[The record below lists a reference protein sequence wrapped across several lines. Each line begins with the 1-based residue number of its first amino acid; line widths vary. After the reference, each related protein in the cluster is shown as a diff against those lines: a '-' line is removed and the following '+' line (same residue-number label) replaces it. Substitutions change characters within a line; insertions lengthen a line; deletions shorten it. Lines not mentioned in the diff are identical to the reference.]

1 MKATKEELINEARYL
16 RGESSKIAR
25 AARTKKAT
33 RTRLKQLAMEE
44 GVLLAIEERTELK
57 RALRAKRKKFNES
70 ADTCELVQLAL
81 KNKIKLD
88 AIW

>member
-1 MKATKEELINEARYL
+1 MKATKEELIHEAKYL

-25 AARTKKAT
+25 ARKPT
-33 RTRLKQLAMEE
+33 RTRLKQLAIEE
-44 GVLLAIEERTELK
+44 GVLLAIEERTALK
-57 RALRAKRKKFNES
+57 RALRAKRKKFNEG

>member
-1 MKATKEELINEARYL
+1 MKATKEELIHEAKYL

-44 GVLLAIEERTELK
+44 
-57 RALRAKRKKFNES
+57 LRQA
-70 ADTCELVQLAL
+70 A
-81 KNKIKLD
+81 
-88 AIW
+88 